1 MVSRGIDRAS
11 CVQLDRKCCTGNAS
25 HAWRRIGPGLARP
38 VARRKKVARSGRWM
52 EGGQGRRWTRGEHGA
67 ARENKIKEGNR
78 WQFFTSFLKRGLGTR
93 GESLNRFFRRAPFF
107 SRLLVRQPTRAL
119 PTYLPTHL
127 SNHHLCSQLFRRR
140 NSGNVTSKFGFQ
152 IQVHD
157 LTELAPHG
165 FSCQT
170 NACRGY
176 ARISEIK
183 SGYHQMSEFKRALLF
198 YFSLS
203 LSLFF
208 SSFLFSFHFFFATVS
223 LSFPPLFDGVVPIC
237 MKNTI
242 PRSNT
247 RTRPRRYGCIIRD

>member
-1 MVSRGIDRAS
+1 M
-11 CVQLDRKCCTGNAS
+11 
-25 HAWRRIGPGLARP
+25 
-38 VARRKKVARSGRWM
+38 
-52 EGGQGRRWTRGEHGA
+52 
-67 ARENKIKEGNR
+67 
-78 WQFFTSFLKRGLGTR
+78 
-93 GESLNRFFRRAPFF
+93 NRFFRRAPFF

-208 SSFLFSFHFFFATVS
+208 SSFLFSFHFFLQLS
-223 LSFPPLFDGVVPIC
+223 LSLFFSPFRRCSAYLYEKYHSTIEHAYPPPEVRVHYSRLVFFFPSFFNSLKAFRCFLLLHLFFVGFRPFYRIRTIYMCIYIYMYDYFEHFRAPLSRIVLEMF
-237 MKNTI
+237 N
-242 PRSNT
+242 SFL
-247 RTRPRRYGCIIRD
+247 

>member
-1 MVSRGIDRAS
+1 MCANR
-11 CVQLDRKCCTGNAS
+11 
-25 HAWRRIGPGLARP
+25 H
-38 VARRKKVARSGRWM
+38 
-52 EGGQGRRWTRGEHGA
+52 EHY
-67 ARENKIKEGNR
+67 
-78 WQFFTSFLKRGLGTR
+78 
-93 GESLNRFFRRAPFF
+93 
-107 SRLLVRQPTRAL
+107 L

-203 LSLFF
+203 LSSSFPFFFPSIFFCNCLSLF
-208 SSFLFSFHFFFATVS
+208 SSPFRRCSAYLYEKYHSTIEHAYPPPEVRVHYSRLVFFFLVFLILLK
-223 LSFPPLFDGVVPIC
+223 LSAVFCYFTFFLSVFVRSIGFVRYICVYIYMYDYFEHFRAPLSRIVLEMF
-237 MKNTI
+237 N
-242 PRSNT
+242 SFL
-247 RTRPRRYGCIIRD
+247 